1 MRRGCNQ
8 VRIDDGL
15 PVNQARETEAERS
28 GNDPHAA
35 HPAQPMPA
43 TPPRNLTELFL
54 GFLYIGARSF
64 GGVMPWAH
72 CVIVEER
79 RWMSE
84 EEFVAVIG
92 LCQFLPGPNVGNA
105 SIVLGRRWFGIR
117 GSIVAFLG
125 FFGLPFCWALALAS
139 FYAEF
144 ATSPGVKPVVIG
156 VAAAGAGLFIGTA
169 IKLGRSLARRPAAL
183 VVGAGCFIAVG
194 VGRVS
199 MAVVIPIA
207 AAISYDLSKRGLL

>member
-169 IKLGRSLARRPAAL
+169 IKLGRVLVRRPAAL
-183 VVGAGCFIAVG
+183 ALIAACFIAAGILRISLLLVLP
-194 VGRVS
+194 VS
-199 MAVVIPIA
+199 IGIA
-207 AAISYDLSKRGLL
+207 YLCARKGWL